1 MKLSPPGSSSD
12 LETARA
18 IARRLSQQTP
28 SREAHDR
35 PLSAPPGGAFVPPPA
50 EPPPAPRPA
59 PPPPQAEPPVV
70 EPPIPPNPDRS
81 VPPPPR
87 AEPDVPPPVFELETE
102 REPDLPDL
110 EPDAETAPSAPPAP
124 EAEAEPELELVAD
137 LESAMAEEPP
147 LPPAPPTWTEILQD
161 CLFLAR
167 AGGALLI
174 NVQGQI
180 AASCGDWPPPGVEAI
195 SARLVPA
202 MDKALK
208 DAPTRSVSVPL
219 SGKHLTAWRV
229 PVEGGLLTVG
239 FIADAPLKP
248 EVRPS
253 IDGELKR
260 GQA

>member
-1 MKLSPPGSSSD
+1 
-12 LETARA
+12 
-18 IARRLSQQTP
+18 
-28 SREAHDR
+28 
-35 PLSAPPGGAFVPPPA
+35 
-50 EPPPAPRPA
+50 
-59 PPPPQAEPPVV
+59 VV
-70 EPPIPPNPDRS
+70 EPP
-81 VPPPPR
+81 VPPKPERIAAPPR
-87 AEPDVPPPVFELETE
+87 VEPHVPPPVFELETE

-110 EPDAETAPSAPPAP
+110 EGETEMAPSAPPAHEP
-124 EAEAEPELELVAD
+124 EPELELVAD

-180 AASCGDWPPPGVEAI
+180 AASCGEWPPPGVEAI
-195 SARLVPA
+195 AARLVPA

-253 IDGELKR
+253 VDGELKR
-260 GQA
+260 GQP

>member
-28 SREAHDR
+28 SREALGR
-35 PLSAPPGGAFVPPPA
+35 PPSAPPGGAPAPPRA

-59 PPPPQAEPPVV
+59 PRPPQPEPPVV
-70 EPPIPPNPDRS
+70 EPPMAPKPERTAAPSR
-81 VPPPPR
+81 P
-87 AEPDVPPPVFELETE
+87 EPHVPPPVFELETE

-110 EPDAETAPSAPPAP
+110 EADPGTAPAAPPAH
-124 EAEAEPELELVAD
+124 EAEPELELVAD

-174 NVQGQI
+174 NLQGQI

-195 SARLVPA
+195 AARLVPA

>member
-1 MKLSPPGSSSD
+1 
-12 LETARA
+12 
-18 IARRLSQQTP
+18 
-28 SREAHDR
+28 
-35 PLSAPPGGAFVPPPA
+35 
-50 EPPPAPRPA
+50 
-59 PPPPQAEPPVV
+59 
-70 EPPIPPNPDRS
+70 
-81 VPPPPR
+81 
-87 AEPDVPPPVFELETE
+87 VPPPVFELETE

-110 EPDAETAPSAPPAP
+110 EADEEADPSAPPAH
-124 EAEAEPELELVAD
+124 EAEPELELVAD

-147 LPPAPPTWTEILQD
+147 LPAAPPTWTEILQD

-195 SARLVPA
+195 AARLVPA

>member
-18 IARRLSQQTP
+18 IARRLSQPTP
-28 SREAHDR
+28 SREALGR
-35 PLSAPPGGAFVPPPA
+35 PASPPPG
-50 EPPPAPRPA
+50 
-59 PPPPQAEPPVV
+59 
-70 EPPIPPNPDRS
+70 
-81 VPPPPR
+81 R
-87 AEPDVPPPVFELETE
+87 A
-102 REPDLPDL
+102 
-110 EPDAETAPSAPPAP
+110 S
-124 EAEAEPELELVAD
+124 
-137 LESAMAEEPP
+137 
-147 LPPAPPTWTEILQD
+147 APPTWTEILQD

-174 NVQGQI
+174 NIQGQI

-195 SARLVPA
+195 AARLVPA

-239 FIADAPLKP
+239 FIAEAPLKP

>member
-28 SREAHDR
+28 SREALRR
-35 PLSAPPGGAFVPPPA
+35 PPSAPPGAALVPPPA
-50 EPPPAPRPA
+50 EPPPTPRPVPRPPQA
-59 PPPPQAEPPVV
+59 GPAAVEPPMPPMPPPPERSAAPRTEPH
-70 EPPIPPNPDRS
+70 
-81 VPPPPR
+81 
-87 AEPDVPPPVFELETE
+87 VPPPVFELETG

-110 EPDAETAPSAPPAP
+110 EPDEESTISAPPAH
-124 EAEAEPELELVAD
+124 EAEPELELVAD

-195 SARLVPA
+195 AARLVPA

>member
-1 MKLSPPGSSSD
+1 MPPKP
-12 LETARA
+12 EPVAA
-18 IARRLSQQTP
+18 
-28 SREAHDR
+28 
-35 PLSAPPGGAFVPPPA
+35 VPRT
-50 EPPPAPRPA
+50 EPH
-59 PPPPQAEPPVV
+59 
-70 EPPIPPNPDRS
+70 
-81 VPPPPR
+81 
-87 AEPDVPPPVFELETE
+87 VPPPVFELETE

-110 EPDAETAPSAPPAP
+110 DPETAPSAPPAH
-124 EAEAEPELELVAD
+124 ETEPELELVAD

-147 LPPAPPTWTEILQD
+147 LPAAPPTWMEILQD

-174 NVQGQI
+174 NLQGQI

-195 SARLVPA
+195 AARLVPA

-253 IDGELKR
+253 VDGELKR
-260 GQA
+260 GQP

>member
-18 IARRLSQQTP
+18 IARRLSQPTP
-28 SREAHDR
+28 SREAGR
-35 PLSAPPGGAFVPPPA
+35 PSSPAPPPLVA
-50 EPPPAPRPA
+50 ELPLAPRPA
-59 PPPPQAEPPVV
+59 PRPPQPEPPVV
-70 EPPIPPNPDRS
+70 QPP
-81 VPPPPR
+81 VPPKPERIAAPPR
-87 AEPDVPPPVFELETE
+87 PEPHVPAPVFELETE

-110 EPDAETAPSAPPAP
+110 EDETEMAPSPPPAHEP
-124 EAEAEPELELVAD
+124 EPELELVAD

-195 SARLVPA
+195 AARLVPA

-253 IDGELKR
+253 VDGELKR
-260 GQA
+260 GQV